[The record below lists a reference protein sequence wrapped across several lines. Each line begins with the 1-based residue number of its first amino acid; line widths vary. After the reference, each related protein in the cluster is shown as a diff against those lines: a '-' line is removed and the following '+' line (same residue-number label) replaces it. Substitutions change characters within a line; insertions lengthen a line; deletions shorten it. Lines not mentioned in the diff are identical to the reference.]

1 MRSRLPDSLIALAVT
16 VVGAPMVWRSLASS
30 DAGLEVVFFPVLAA
44 AFATRAVTRR

>member
-1 MRSRLPDSLIALAVT
+1 MSSRLPDSLIALAVT

-30 DAGLEVVFFPVLAA
+30 DAGLELVFFPVLAA